1 MDLGKRRIGIAASDP
16 LGITAQ
22 PVETYRRKGLEA
34 DIAHLVELFRQK
46 EAALIV
52 CGLPL
57 NMNGSY
63 GPQAEETREFA
74 QALQEA
80 CGLPLEFVDERLT
93 SAMAQRSL
101 IESGMRRE
109 KRKDVIDQLAA
120 VHILQTYL
128 DKTRTVRQ
136 GEQGEQGK

>member
-1 MDLGKRRIGIAASDP
+1 MDVGHRRIGIAASDP

-34 DIAHLVELFRQK
+34 DIARLAALFTER
-46 EAALIV
+46 EAGLIV

-57 NMNGSY
+57 NMNGSE
-63 GPQAEETREFA
+63 GSQAEETRRFA
-74 QALQEA
+74 LALQQA
-80 CGLPLEFVDERLT
+80 CGLPFEFVDERLT

-128 DKTRTVRQ
+128 DRARASKQ
-136 GEQGEQGK
+136 GE

>member
-1 MDLGKRRIGIAASDP
+1 MTRIIALDVGHRRIGVAASDP

-22 PVETYRRKGLEA
+22 PVETYRRKGLQA
-34 DIAHLVELFRQK
+34 DIAHFAELFRER
-46 EAALIV
+46 EAGLIV

-57 NMNGSY
+57 NMNGTQ

-74 QALQEA
+74 QVLHEA
-80 CGLPLEFVDERLT
+80 CGLPIEFVDERLT
-93 SAMAQRSL
+93 SAMAQRNL

-128 DKTRTVRQ
+128 DKARTAKQ
-136 GEQGEQGK
+136 G